1 MGQGN
6 QLRGNGVVRRR
17 RDGVQRK
24 LDPPYACDSFDGH
37 PFVRPR
43 SISMKPRLRPR
54 PIPLRKRLLSLWPHA
69 PMAIVMMAVGGLNV
83 LDGLHVPLMIL
94 AKSRTLNVVA
104 QSLSALGGTP
114 QIILGLLMVL
124 AGIGCLWRIVSS
136 WIMSVLLLLVAVGV
150 DVAREAWGLSLV
162 LEGLLLVSFLVAKPH
177 FRRRTAVANALY
189 SLSGVLAVLAYG
201 IFGSY
206 LLGGGFVPQIHDY
219 GTATYFT
226 VVTLSTVGYGDI
238 VPKTHEARW
247 FVISLLVIGLGV
259 FASAIASTLGPK
271 ISGELQRL
279 FKPKGNNV
287 EHKDHVILVGEGA
300 IALNTA
306 TELKERRVP
315 FVQIVSSRAEAAA
328 DETHTVVEGDASDDQ
343 VLRKAGIASARMVI
357 AARDDD
363 GENAFISLVAKDLN
377 PEVKTLAVASSAMSI
392 RRLKLA
398 RADLVFSPAA
408 VGSRLMADLVEGN
421 QISSAFEDLLEGH
434 PKKG

>member
-1 MGQGN
+1 M
-6 QLRGNGVVRRR
+6 
-17 RDGVQRK
+17 
-24 LDPPYACDSFDGH
+24 AE
-37 PFVRPR
+37 
-43 SISMKPRLRPR
+43 
-54 PIPLRKRLLSLWPHA
+54 PINAFMFP
-69 PMAIVMMAVGGLNV
+69 
-83 LDGLHVPLMIL
+83 
-94 AKSRTLNVVA
+94 
-104 QSLSALGGTP
+104 
-114 QIILGLLMVL
+114 
-124 AGIGCLWRIVSS
+124 
-136 WIMSVLLLLVAVGV
+136 VGV
-150 DVAREAWGLSLV
+150 DVARGAWGLSLA
-162 LEGLLLVSFLVAKPH
+162 LEVLLLVSFVVAKPH
-177 FRRRTAVANALY
+177 FRRRTAIANVLY

-201 IFGSY
+201 IFGSF
-206 LLGGGFVPQIHDY
+206 LLGGGFSPQIHDY

-238 VPKTHEARW
+238 VPKTPEARW
-247 FVISLLVIGLGV
+247 FVVSLLVIGLGV

-279 FKPKGNNV
+279 FNPKAKKV

-315 FVQIVSSRAEAAA
+315 FVQIVSSRLEGTA
-328 DETHTVVEGDASDDQ
+328 DETHAVVEGDASDDQ
-343 VLRKAGIASARMVI
+343 VLRKAGIATARMVI

-421 QISSAFEDLLEGH
+421 QISAAFQDLLEGH
-434 PKKG
+434 PKKS

>member
-1 MGQGN
+1 
-6 QLRGNGVVRRR
+6 
-17 RDGVQRK
+17 
-24 LDPPYACDSFDGH
+24 
-37 PFVRPR
+37 
-43 SISMKPRLRPR
+43 MKPRLRLR
-54 PIPLRKRLLSLWPHA
+54 PIPLRQRLAGLWPHY
-69 PMAIVMMAVGGLNV
+69 PLAIVMVGVGGLSV
-83 LDGLHVPLMIL
+83 LDGFNLPVLIL
-94 AKSRTLNVVA
+94 TESRTLDVMA

-114 QIILGLLMVL
+114 QIILGFMMVL
-124 AGIGCLWRIVSS
+124 AGIGCLWRIVSA
-136 WIMSVLLLLVAVGV
+136 WMLSVLLLAVAVGV
-150 DVAREAWGLSLV
+150 GVAREAWGVNLI
-162 LEGLLLVSFLVAKPH
+162 LEGLLLGSFLWAKPH
-177 FRRRTAVANALY
+177 FRRRTAIASVLY

-201 IFGSY
+201 LFGSY
-206 LLGGGFVPQIHDY
+206 LLGDGFAPQIHDY
-219 GTATYFT
+219 GTAAYFT

-238 VPKTHEARW
+238 VPKSPEARW
-247 FVISLLVIGLGV
+247 FVVSLLVIGLGV

-279 FKPKGNNV
+279 FKPKGSNV

-306 TELKERRVP
+306 TELRERRVP
-315 FVQIVSSRAEAAA
+315 FVQIVSSKAESGE
-328 DETHTVVEGDASDDQ
+328 DEAQTIVEGDASDDQ
-343 VLRKAGIASARMVI
+343 VLREAGIATARLVI

-408 VGSRLMADLVEGN
+408 VGSRLLADLVEGN